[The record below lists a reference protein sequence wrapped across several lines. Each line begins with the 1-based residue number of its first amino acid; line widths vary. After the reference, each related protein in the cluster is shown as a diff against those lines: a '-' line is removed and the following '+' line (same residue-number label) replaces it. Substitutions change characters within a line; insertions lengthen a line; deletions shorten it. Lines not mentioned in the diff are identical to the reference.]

1 MPITKYNI
9 TITVIALAISLSY
22 TSCRKKSAPVEN
34 PSAVGITV
42 QSPLKGELYRKG
54 DTVNMSFSVT
64 YTGELHGYYV
74 QLIDT
79 ATENVLYES
88 AADIHNDHFSVQ
100 LQWVDTCTQV
110 KNLQLIINANL
121 DHVGTEAADT
131 VWIATTP

>member
-1 MPITKYNI
+1 MPITKNKVVLI
-9 TITVIALAISLSY
+9 VLAIASLAY
-22 TSCRKKSAPVEN
+22 ASCRKKSVTAEN

-42 QSPLKGELYRKG
+42 QSPLKGQMYRKG

-64 YTGELHGYYV
+64 YSGELHGYYV

-110 KNLQLIINANL
+110 KNLQLILNANL

-131 VWIATTP
+131 VWITTMP

>member
-1 MPITKYNI
+1 MPITKNKVAI
-9 TITVIALAISLSY
+9 VVLAIASLSY
-22 TSCRKKSAPVEN
+22 ISCRKKSVPAEN

-42 QSPLKGELYRKG
+42 QSPLKGQLYRKG

-79 ATENVLYES
+79 ATENIMYES
-88 AADIHNDHFSVQ
+88 AEDIHDDHFSVQ
-100 LQWVDTCTQV
+100 LQWVDTCTQA

-131 VWIATTP
+131 VWIATMP